1 MCLLVGL
8 VRALCV
14 VLLPPSLSCS
24 DVADELNRLKTKE
37 RYINTQFSLL
47 SNDYKEIKQ
56 QLEEFEAKSGKTN
69 ENVTKFTNELAEISE
84 KLEDLKES
92 FESKDSGMHDTSPL
106 VRIKTA
112 LQHLKS
118 EIASHDL
125 RIGVVA
131 HSLLAARVVAA
142 NRKRMGVAKI
152 AKRRRNRH
160 TKSGARGGG
169 GEDELP
175 SDDEYH

>member
-1 MCLLVGL
+1 VF
-8 VRALCV
+8 V
-14 VLLPPSLSCS
+14 CS

-56 QLEEFEAKSGKTN
+56 RLEELEAKSSKTN

-84 KLEDLKES
+84 KLDDLKES

-160 TKSGARGGG
+160 SKSGTRGGG
-169 GEDELP
+169 DDSSLP